1 MNIAE
6 LKEKKISELTQM
18 AKELK
23 VEGAAGMRKQEL
35 MFALL
40 QTQIEINGLILAK
53 GHWKSYR
60 MDLGFCVH
68 RTPIICRAR
77 TTSMCR
83 LRRYGAS
90 I

>member
-18 AKELK
+18 AKQLK

-40 QTQIEINGLILAK
+40 QSQIEFSVKAP
-53 GHWKSYR
+53 WRFYR
-60 MDLGFCVH
+60 TVSASCDH
-68 RTPIICRAR
+68 RIPITCRVR
-77 TTSMCR
+77 MTFMCPPPKYAA
-83 LRRYGAS
+83 LT
-90 I
+90 